1 MDNVKQNAAPEQRG
15 AAMSFADMPMLE
27 DGTIDFRRLAVM
39 LVEECVNA
47 AMDMAADELLGEGN
61 RRNGYRE
68 RSLMTVI
75 GEITIRIPKLREGT
89 YFPEEVM
96 RPYSRT
102 DRAMVGA
109 IAEAYALGLS
119 TRKIEKAAADLD
131 FGRLSPSAV
140 SRMTASLDA
149 DVEEVTGAEFGQDF
163 PYLWLDA
170 TYVSCRDGA
179 RVEGAAVVTA
189 IAAGMDGRRRYVGA
203 ACVDAESRDS
213 WREFLLS
220 LRRRGVA
227 GVRLVVSDA
236 HAGLR
241 QAIREVFPGASWQ
254 RRLAHLQR
262 DVAARMR
269 TKEGRRKASA
279 ALSAV
284 FKEGDPALVRA
295 AYDVAA
301 EEIGAIDRR
310 AGELLEDA
318 REDAL
323 CYLSFPREHRLRIRT
338 NNVQERANR
347 EIKRRTNVVQVFPSR
362 KSLMRL
368 VCAVLADQ
376 NDAWAAGQFMDAAGM
391 GALDRDAGSPAPDGE
406 TLSKAEAI
414 VSGALRAAA

>member
-119 TRKIEKAAADLD
+119 ARKIEKAAADLD

-140 SRMTASLDA
+140 SRMTAS
-149 DVEEVTGAEFGQDF
+149 
-163 PYLWLDA
+163 LDA

-254 RRLAHLQR
+254 RCLAHLQR

-406 TLSKAEAI
+406 TLSRAEAI

>member
-119 TRKIEKAAADLD
+119 ARKIEKAAADLD

-140 SRMTASLDA
+140 SRMTAS
-149 DVEEVTGAEFGQDF
+149 
-163 PYLWLDA
+163 LDA

-254 RRLAHLQR
+254 RCLAHLQR

-391 GALDRDAGSPAPDGE
+391 GPWTGTPGRRPLTGRRSRGPRRSCLAP
-406 TLSKAEAI
+406 
-414 VSGALRAAA
+414 